1 MSLPSAVF
9 LDTSIF
15 AGQQYNFSSTA
26 LASFIPVA
34 KNKALKLLLPDPTE
48 REVIRQIRERS
59 QEALKALDGARRSAP
74 FLSKWKHFPP
84 RITSSITD
92 WEVMQ
97 IAMTEWREFLSQFDL
112 LKLEYAGVEIKTVM
126 QWYDSISPP
135 FRVGKKRKEFPD
147 AFAIAIIEA
156 YALKNYCVVAVVS
169 EDPDFRLAC
178 DRFSSL
184 LYFKSLPALTEL
196 LLTDANE
203 IGKLREA
210 ILEDL
215 SIIEAALFE
224 EAEGL
229 GYYHFDSDYRVN
241 RSKIHSA
248 SIKDVRIVALG
259 VGECTLTFAAD
270 IEAEHLL
277 KWENWDQNYEEYDES
292 SEFEA
297 WFLETSPV
305 TGTAKVSLDTSSGKI
320 KEITLIKTDI
330 AEIEVTE
337 RPIRW

>member
-1 MSLPSAVF
+1 M
-9 LDTSIF
+9 
-15 AGQQYNFSSTA
+15 
-26 LASFIPVA
+26 
-34 KNKALKLLLPDPTE
+34 
-48 REVIRQIRERS
+48 
-59 QEALKALDGARRSAP
+59 
-74 FLSKWKHFPP
+74 
-84 RITSSITD
+84 
-92 WEVMQ
+92 
-97 IAMTEWREFLSQFDL
+97 
-112 LKLEYAGVEIKTVM
+112 
-126 QWYDSISPP
+126 
-135 FRVGKKRKEFPD
+135 
-147 AFAIAIIEA
+147 
-156 YALKNYCVVAVVS
+156 
-169 EDPDFRLAC
+169 
-178 DRFSSL
+178 
-184 LYFKSLPALTEL
+184 

-210 ILEDL
+210 ILKDL